1 MGVNR
6 CNMRIGSIYI
16 KDSSVFKDLKID
28 CGNCFGFCCIAL
40 YFSKVDGFPKDKRS
54 GEACVN
60 LNSDFTCKVHNDLRK
75 KGLKGCTSYD
85 CFGAG
90 QKVAKVTYDGVSWCE
105 SPELAEEMFN
115 VFLVMRQLHEMLW
128 YLGMVYSLEKEETL
142 RNMSS
147 IIIQETNE
155 ITLLKPEALLKLN
168 LDIHREKVNEVLRK
182 ASNQIRS
189 KFVGKNN
196 KTLSKNNIGKNLK
209 NVNLRGADL
218 SGALLIAAD
227 LSDNDLSGA
236 NLIGADMRDTNIKGA
251 NLDNSIFITQQQVN
265 SANGDENTKLPASL
279 TIPGYWSK

>member
-1 MGVNR
+1 MKIRN
-6 CNMRIGSIYI
+6 IYI
-16 KDSSVFKDLKID
+16 NDSSVFKDLKID
-28 CGNCFGFCCIAL
+28 CGNCFGFCCVAL
-40 YFSKVDGFPKDKRS
+40 YFSKVDGFPKDKSS
-54 GEACVN
+54 GEPCVN
-60 LNSDFTCKVHNDLRK
+60 LNSDFTCKVHKDLRK

-90 QKVAKVTYDGVSWCE
+90 QKVSKITYNGIDWCE

-128 YLGMVYSLEKEETL
+128 YLSMVYILEKEDTL
-142 RNMSS
+142 RSISN
-147 IIIQETNE
+147 IIIQETME

-189 KFVGKNN
+189 KFVSKNN
-196 KTLSKNNIGKNLK
+196 KTLSKNYIGKNLK

-218 SGALLIAAD
+218 SGALLIATD
-227 LSDNDLSGA
+227 LSNNDLSGV

-251 NLDNSIFITQQQVN
+251 NLENSVFITQQQVN
-265 SANGDENTKLPASL
+265 SANGDENTKLPVSL
-279 TIPGYWSK
+279 TIPKYWSK